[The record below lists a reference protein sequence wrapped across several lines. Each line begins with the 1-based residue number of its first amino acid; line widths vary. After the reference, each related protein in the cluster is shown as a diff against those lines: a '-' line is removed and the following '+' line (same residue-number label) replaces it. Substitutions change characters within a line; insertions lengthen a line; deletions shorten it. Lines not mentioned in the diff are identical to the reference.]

1 MPQRLNRALLSVVV
15 ILIIFQMH
23 AVAYIGCV
31 SYRLLRNGQIP
42 RSLDRTCGSILR
54 LSASS
59 KIDSDTKKKRW
70 VKDGHA
76 YYVATPLGN
85 LADLSPRARDIL
97 AEVDIICAEDT
108 RNTITLLRRLQIP
121 YKSIISHHEY
131 NQHSSIDRISQWL
144 QVERKSIAVVSDAGT
159 PGISDPGTPLAHALG
174 ALNIPVHAVP
184 GPSALTAALSIAGV
198 SAIPSTFFGFLP
210 AKGSARSTILQTI
223 DAAPLR
229 SHTIVL
235 FEAPHRIL
243 RTLRDLAALSACQ
256 SPRSRSIVC
265 CRELTKLHE
274 EILRGDTVQE
284 VLSKLE
290 ARVGSEIIP
299 VKDEEDS
306 EDEEVELRNHKSF
319 LNDDE
324 NPEDPDS
331 NGQSGIQKHQLL
343 KGEFTIVLGPV
354 YRRTKEELGADDGEN
369 KKNHDSAKATKSD
382 ETLPLQLDECSTEEE
397 QRAVVIRRLCQ
408 LRDTSQ
414 MRRSQAIKAV
424 TAELKLPRSLVYSV
438 ALSLP
443 WLKETSS

>member
-1 MPQRLNRALLSVVV
+1 MRQRLDRALSFLIVV
-15 ILIIFQMH
+15 LIISQMH
-23 AVAYIGCV
+23 TLAYV
-31 SYRLLRNGQIP
+31 WRMPYRLLRNGHIP
-42 RSLDRTCGSILR
+42 RSLDRTVLR
-54 LSASS
+54 SSTSA
-59 KIDSDTKKKRW
+59 KIDSDTKKKCW
-70 VKDGHA
+70 VEDGHA

-85 LADLSPRARDIL
+85 VADLSPRARDIL

-121 YKSIISHHEY
+121 YKTIISHHEY
-131 NQHSSIDRISQWL
+131 NQHSSIDRIAQWL
-144 QVERKSIAVVSDAGT
+144 QVERKSIALVSDAGT
-159 PGISDPGTPLAHALG
+159 PGISDPGTPLARALG

-210 AKGSARSTILQTI
+210 AKGSARSAILQTI
-223 DAAPLR
+223 DATPLR

-256 SPRSRSIVC
+256 SPRSRPIVC

-290 ARVGSEIIP
+290 ARVGNDGLS
-299 VKDEEDS
+299 VKEEEEK
-306 EDEEVELRNHKSF
+306 EDEGDDQLNHQSHY
-319 LNDDE
+319 DDE
-324 NPEDPDS
+324 NAEDRDLTI
-331 NGQSGIQKHQLL
+331 QSGLEKQQLL

-354 YRRTKEELGADDGEN
+354 YRRTNEVLDSDNRVNE
-369 KKNHDSAKATKSD
+369 KNNSISESIDKTSD
-382 ETLPLQLDECSTEEE
+382 ETLPSQLDECSTEEE
-397 QRAVVIRRLCQ
+397 QRAVVIQRLCQ

-414 MRRSQAIKAV
+414 MRRSQAIKTV
-424 TAELKLPRSLVYSV
+424 TADLKLPRSLVYSV

-443 WLKETSS
+443 WLKESSS